1 MHDRSSRL
9 FAGLGTLVAVW
20 VVVYW
25 AWPVDEPAVTSAVIE
40 AEPGDDETVLGQRSA
55 ESGPLI
61 IDQSRGTAGETR
73 GGVSRGSAGRPRMGV
88 EPPAFNDYVIK
99 TGDIGWERISERV
112 YGSRRHWRAVAGANP
127 LLDPRKLRIGMVIRV
142 PSDPENVQGL
152 PVEHPDPAVSAGDAG
167 AGSGEPAETP
177 PREPEPA
184 PESPTIE
191 YTVVRGDSLSSI
203 SKSFYGSIR
212 HIDFLYEANRD
223 RLRSKDDL
231 RLGQVLLIPPL
242 PAEVED

>member
-40 AEPGDDETVLGQRSA
+40 AEPGDEALVQEPGA
-55 ESGPLI
+55 PGPLVI
-61 IDQSRGTAGETR
+61 NQSGGLRSGASRGNP
-73 GGVSRGSAGRPRMGV
+73 GRPRMGV
-88 EPPAFNDYVIK
+88 EPPTFNDYVIK

-152 PVEHPDPAVSAGDAG
+152 PVELPDPAASAGEAG
-167 AGSGEPAETP
+167 AGSDEPAETP
-177 PREPEPA
+177 SREPEPV

>member
-40 AEPGDDETVLGQRSA
+40 AEPGDEALVQEPGA
-55 ESGPLI
+55 PGPLVI
-61 IDQSRGTAGETR
+61 NQS
-73 GGVSRGSAGRPRMGV
+73 GGLRSGASRRNPGRPRMGV

-152 PVEHPDPAVSAGDAG
+152 PVELPDPAVSTGDAG
-167 AGSGEPAETP
+167 ADSGEPGETP